1 MAESM
6 SAILGYNKVF
16 ILDKYFNELDKYW
29 QNESLNQGFY
39 SANLVLKVQP
49 YLNYDNTN
57 NDLIHLEAPIT
68 EDSLI
73 KALHL
78 RHSNYEYFTN
88 VGPVL
93 IALNPFNELQN
104 PLTLDSVHHHDGIF
118 PLYQVVAEAVKQQ
131 TETGYPQAIILS
143 GIRGSGKTYSS
154 MIILRQLFN
163 LVGGGP
169 QTDAFKHLSAAF
181 TLLRSLGTAKTIENC
196 ESSRIGTFIE
206 IQMTDKAI
214 YRTKIHCY
222 FLDQSRVVNT
232 PINER
237 NFHIFYQMLFGLTF
251 NEKRKL
257 YLENYSIYDFEYLN
271 KSEEHFDHESQSQY
285 INRFE
290 AWQSSLSIL
299 GIPFMDVA
307 RIFAAIL
314 LLGNVKLENQLETDF
329 NEFKNLDD
337 LTEACL
343 FKNEIHAVASLLGVS
358 SALLLRGLTIRTTCS
373 SNGQTIKSKRDFD
386 SFQSTRDSL
395 AKALYIRTVS
405 TIIRRAN
412 SSKRQSSGCATLSS
426 ESNENLSQNQFE
438 TDSHNAPPSSIGS
451 ARGKSYRTIAVLN
464 NAVKYSMEGFI
475 GILDIFGFEHGEPS
489 RLEQLCI
496 NLCAETMQHFYN
508 THIFKSSLES
518 CRDEGIMPE
527 FVIDYVDNV
536 PCIDLISSLQT
547 GLFSLIDHESFEN
560 GNAESLIQRQSSIH
574 NCNDRYIELSKNV
587 IYQNLI
593 PNTKKLRKSFGI
605 KHFYG
610 DVIYDASDFIESNS
624 DLLADDIVS
633 VFHKSQC
640 SFGFVTHLFG
650 SELRLLKQ
658 RGSVPSG
665 MKFRTIPSSYSDSN
679 KSRSSTTFTQDFHNR
694 LDNLLRTLVHARPHF
709 VRCIK
714 INDKEQQGYFDKFSV
729 MKQIRALQVLE
740 TVNLMAEGLPHRM
753 RFKTFIARYRI
764 LVQSNQLSKTDELT
778 IENCKLIL
786 KVFSETR
793 EETNLNAAALTS
805 WNIGRKHV
813 FLSERARQELEV
825 SRNNRR
831 NYAAIMIQSL
841 WRGHRIRKQWP
852 YIYQMKILTKN
863 SSILGKSDINARPRP
878 QPIISTPPSFGS
890 YYQIKKSSTAAIQC
904 DYNLVRETCSLLGID
919 SNVAPL
925 LPSNRSY
932 TIFANN
938 KYHFPQVRTLKMDY
952 IDPMNNLKIQK
963 GKKLIALG
971 FSEYQRGSFN
981 VEYKELNFDIP
992 QQYLD
997 RSPST
1002 MM

>member
-1 MAESM
+1 MFNGS
-6 SAILGYNKVF
+6 F
-16 ILDKYFNELDKYW
+16 IFKLDKYW
-29 QNESLNQGFY
+29 QNESLNQERQKIT
-39 SANLVLKVQP
+39 ANYCNDNDNCGDFGSTKFHTDQRVQP

-93 IALNPFNELQN
+93 IALNPLNELQN

-475 GILDIFGFEHGEPS
+475 GILDIFG
-489 RLEQLCI
+489 
-496 NLCAETMQHFYN
+496 
-508 THIFKSSLES
+508 
-518 CRDEGIMPE
+518 
-527 FVIDYVDNV
+527 
-536 PCIDLISSLQT
+536 
-547 GLFSLIDHESFEN
+547 LIDHESFEN

-709 VRCIK
+709 VRCIKDLILFTLEFLK